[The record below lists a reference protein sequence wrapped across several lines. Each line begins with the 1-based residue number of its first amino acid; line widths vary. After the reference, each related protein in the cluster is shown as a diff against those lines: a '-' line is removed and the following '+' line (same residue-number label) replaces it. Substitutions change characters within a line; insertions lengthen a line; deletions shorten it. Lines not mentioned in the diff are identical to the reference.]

1 MHSHRSRHESAVALS
16 LVSNFL
22 ILMKAMIH
30 AWRVIITLA
39 GSHTAISFLLFSP
52 VHGAELSPR
61 PTKHMFADDVAR
73 LAAAPA
79 PMTGGILLVGSSI
92 FGRWK
97 SCTNDLAPLPVL
109 NRAFGGSVIGDQLYF
124 FDQIVPS
131 SRAAL
136 IVWYCGSN
144 DVYSKQTPEDI
155 LNNTGRWVQR
165 ARAALPQVHI
175 LLVSVMRAPQKR
187 EAGLLAKV
195 DEVNKGLIQLAA
207 SIPHVTYA
215 DVNPVMETP
224 AGEPVIECYV
234 QDKLHL
240 TPEGYR
246 RMASVLRPLMEKEWK
261 ITATNSLPANEVESV
276 REHGMSIK

>member
-1 MHSHRSRHESAVALS
+1 MKLIKAFLV
-16 LVSNFL
+16 VSNFL
-22 ILMKAMIH
+22 IFMKTIIH
-30 AWRVIITLA
+30 ARRVVVKLFC
-39 GSHTAISFLLFSP
+39 SQTAIAFLLFSS
-52 VHGAELSPR
+52 VHAAESSQP
-61 PTKHMFADDVAR
+61 PTKHMFADDVAK

-79 PMTGGILLVGSSI
+79 PAPGGILMVGSSI

-109 NRAFGGSVIGDQLYF
+109 NRAFGGSVIRDQLFF

-136 IVWYCGSN
+136 VVWYCGSN
-144 DVYSKQTPEDI
+144 DVYSKQSPEDI
-155 LNNTGRWVQR
+155 VKNTGKWVKR
-165 ARAALPQVHI
+165 TRAALPQAHI

-187 EAGLLAKV
+187 EVGLLAKV
-195 DEVNKGLIQLAA
+195 DAVNKGLIQLAA
-207 SIPHVTYA
+207 SIPDVTYA
-215 DVNPVMETP
+215 DVNPAMETP
-224 AGEPVIECYV
+224 DGESVIGCYV

-261 ITATNSLPANEVESV
+261 TTATDPLPAKEVESV
-276 REHGMSIK
+276 WEHGTSIK

>member
-1 MHSHRSRHESAVALS
+1 
-16 LVSNFL
+16 
-22 ILMKAMIH
+22 MKTIIH
-30 AWRVIITLA
+30 TLRVIFTLVF
-39 GSHTAISFLLFSP
+39 SQTAISFLLFSS
-52 VHGAELSPR
+52 VQGAESSQP
-61 PTKHMFADDVAR
+61 PTKHVFADDVAK

-79 PMTGGILLVGSSI
+79 PEPGGILMVGSSI

-109 NRAFGGSVIGDQLYF
+109 NRAFGGSVTGDQLFF

-136 IVWYCGSN
+136 VVWYCGSN

-155 LNNTGRWVQR
+155 IENTGEWIKRT
-165 ARAALPQVHI
+165 RAALPQVHI

-187 EAGLLAKV
+187 EVGLLAKV

-207 SIPHVTYA
+207 SIPDVTYA
-215 DVNPVMETP
+215 DVNPAMETP
-224 AGEPVIECYV
+224 DGEPVIECYV
-234 QDKLHL
+234 HDKLHL

-261 ITATNSLPANEVESV
+261 KTATDSLPANEVESV
-276 REHGMSIK
+276 REHGAATSF